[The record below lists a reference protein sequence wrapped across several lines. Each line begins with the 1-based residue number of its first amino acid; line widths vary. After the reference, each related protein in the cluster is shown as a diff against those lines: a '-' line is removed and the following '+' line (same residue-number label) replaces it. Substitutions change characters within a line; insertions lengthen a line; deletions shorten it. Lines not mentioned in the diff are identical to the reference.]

1 MLRPNPHGHLPRVHD
16 SAFVDPTAI
25 LCGKI
30 EVGPQVY
37 IGPYA
42 VVRADETDSNGE
54 VQPIIIGANTNI
66 QDGVVIHSR
75 SGAAVTVGEF
85 TSIAHRAIVHGPCV
99 IGSRVFIGF
108 NAVVFGVEI
117 GNDCFVEH
125 GAVVLDTSIRDGLHI
140 GPLEYVGPNFDLT
153 KLPQAGEEQ
162 RSFSAGIA
170 TTNIELNKGYRR
182 LIEQAD
188 DSSHSGAR

>member
-1 MLRPNPHGHLPRVHD
+1 MLRPNPHGHLPKVHD

-30 EVGPQVY
+30 EVGPRAY

-140 GPLEYVGPNFDLT
+140 GPLEFVGPNSDLT
-153 KLPQAGEEQ
+153 KLPPAGEEQ
-162 RSFSAGIA
+162 RSFAAGIA